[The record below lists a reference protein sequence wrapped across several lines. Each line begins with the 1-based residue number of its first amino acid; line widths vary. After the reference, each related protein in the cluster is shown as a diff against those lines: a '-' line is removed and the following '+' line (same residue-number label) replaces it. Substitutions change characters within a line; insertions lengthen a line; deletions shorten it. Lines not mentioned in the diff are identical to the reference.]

1 MARKNRLTL
10 RFTIG
15 GAIFG
20 LIITF
25 FITQSALDV
34 QNLPLTFKN
43 LKTLHNYPIFYIIDL
58 LPIILGL
65 FARFCGLFFEG
76 KINLLSEQIR
86 NFNQRN
92 TRLQEFSEEILK
104 GNIDASYD
112 ITTLTDNL
120 GKTLIEL
127 RDGIKNDKLA
137 EETRKKE
144 DFDRN
149 WVAEGLARFGEI
161 MRRNNDN
168 IDALSFEI
176 ISNICKYVGSVQGGF
191 YILENSDRHDIH
203 FELTAHFAYDRQ
215 KYNKKRIEWNEGLIG
230 RAAFEQRTIILD
242 EIPEDYV
249 EVTSGLGEANPRYIL
264 ITPLKFN
271 DDVHGVIEIAGF
283 EPYQKHHIDFIE
295 KIAESIG
302 STIGNVKIN
311 IRTAKL
317 LSESQEQAERLAQQ
331 EEEMRQNMEELQATQ
346 EEAAKQGEHFISFT
360 NSVNH
365 TLIRAEYDINGILI
379 YANTKFLKKLDYTNS
394 SEVEGHHISMFLS
407 EKDRE
412 LFNEIWAKLARG
424 GRHFEGYMKHISKK
438 GKDLWTM
445 ATYTPVRNA
454 HGEVEKILF
463 LAIDTTE
470 QKEKSLEY
478 EGQMK
483 ALNMANMKVDFM
495 VSGKLVDCNDRFQSC
510 LGYPLSEMKLK
521 SVFEFFNEDDQA
533 IIEEIWNNVINGI
546 PYEGQIRVFSKL
558 GQEVWLQTTFVA
570 KNDMYGEIDRI
581 IGIANDITD
590 QKELE
595 IQIQKQNKKLLAQ
608 EDKLK
613 NSEIELSKK
622 LEKAKKELR
631 QHFVEIEKVKVRN
644 ELTLE
649 GALDA
654 IVTFNQKGI
663 VEFFNK
669 AAEDLWDANKKMII
683 GRNIRGLFND
693 DIMKDNDFVNRV
705 VDPEREKIIGVRTE
719 ITITTKSGENKSVLC
734 LLSDAVV
741 DEEHSYTGFLQ
752 NIEVELF

>member
-1 MARKNRLTL
+1 MARKNRLTR

-15 GAIFG
+15 GVIFG
-20 LIITF
+20 LVITF
-25 FITQSALDV
+25 FITQSTLDI
-34 QNLPLTFKN
+34 QNLPLTYKN
-43 LKTLHNYPIFYIIDL
+43 LKILHNYPIFYIIDL

-65 FARFCGLFFEG
+65 FARFCGRFFEG
-76 KINLLSEQIR
+76 KIEVLTEQIQT
-86 NFNQRN
+86 FNQRN
-92 TRLQEFSEEILK
+92 ANLQAFSEEILK
-104 GNIDASYD
+104 GNTDAAFD

-127 RDGIKNDKLA
+127 RDEIKNDKLS
-137 EETRKKE
+137 EEIRKKE
-144 DFDRN
+144 DFERN

-168 IDALSFEI
+168 IEALSFEI

-191 YILENSDRHDIH
+191 YILENDDRHDVH

-215 KYNKKRIEWNEGLIG
+215 KYNNKRIEWNEGLIG
-230 RAAFEQRTIILD
+230 RSAFEKRTIVLD

-249 EVTSGLGEANPRYIL
+249 EITSGLGETNPRYIL
-264 ITPLKFN
+264 ITPLKTN
-271 DDVHGVIEIAGF
+271 EEVHGVIEIAGF
-283 EPYQKHHIDFIE
+283 EPYLKHHVDFIE
-295 KIAESIG
+295 KIAENIG

-317 LSESQEQAERLAQQ
+317 LAESQEQAERLAQQ

-346 EEAAKQGEHFISFT
+346 EEAAKQGEHFVSFT

-379 YANTKFLKKLDYTNS
+379 YANTKFLKKLDYTTN

-412 LFNEIWAKLARG
+412 WFNEIWTKLARG
-424 GRHFEGYMKHISKK
+424 GRHFEGYMKHITKK

-454 HGEVEKILF
+454 HGEVEKVLF

-478 EGQMK
+478 EGQIK
-483 ALNMANMKVDFM
+483 ALNMSNMKIDFM
-495 VSGKLVDCNDRFQSC
+495 VSGKLVDCNERFQSS
-510 LGYPLSEMKLK
+510 LGFTLSEMKQK

-533 IIEEIWNNVINGI
+533 NIEEIWNNVINGI

-558 GQEVWLQTTFVA
+558 GQEIWLQATFVA

-581 IGIANDITD
+581 IAIANNITD

-608 EDKLK
+608 EEKLK

-631 QHFVEIEKVKVRN
+631 QHFIEIEKVKVRN

-654 IVTFNQKGI
+654 IMTFNQKGI
-663 VEFFNK
+663 VEFFNNS
-669 AAEDLWDANKKMII
+669 AETLWDVNKKMII
-683 GRNIRGLFND
+683 GRNVRGLFNESV
-693 DIMKDNDFVNRV
+693 MKDNDFVNRL
-705 VDPEREKIIGVRTE
+705 VDPEKEKLIGVRTE

-741 DEEHSYTGFLQ
+741 DDEHSYTAFIQ
-752 NIEVELF
+752 NIELELF